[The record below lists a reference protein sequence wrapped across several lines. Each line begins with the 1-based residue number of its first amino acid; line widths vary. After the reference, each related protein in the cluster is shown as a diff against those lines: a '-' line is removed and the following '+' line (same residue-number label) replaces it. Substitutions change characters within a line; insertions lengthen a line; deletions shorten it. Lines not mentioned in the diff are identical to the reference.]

1 MPEIQIIA
9 KDNHKTLVTTEGTSA
24 KLSEASVV
32 LVKVAA
38 SDVLVVN
45 REGTNAVIRLKNG
58 ETIVIEG
65 FFSGTAEPKDNSLVF
80 QDENGQLIW
89 AKFKDAEN
97 DADADSDADADAD
110 SDVEPQ
116 ALLGE
121 DLPAALPAEAPQELV
136 SDVIYQPISSIEP
149 LLYHDAGVNPWLE
162 QEIYGKAIIRGLSYD
177 KPNFFDE
184 TNLNYAIKQ
193 KYRATKPEIK
203 LKSLQEVWTFDTY
216 ATFYE
221 NGQFINLASRYD
233 ANGIRAIASNKKQH
247 FRDLIEKNAAFLHSQ
262 IQENGKFIYGYFPA
276 YDRDIRNYNTVRHC
290 TSLYALLETFEV
302 QDKPEY
308 WPKIV
313 AAIQYALTTFYK
325 EKDPI
330 TAFMIDGKEGEL
342 EIKLGANAAA
352 ILMLTK
358 YQEITGKDDYL
369 KYAEKLAHAILELVD
384 PDGLTTHVLNYPNY
398 DLKEKFRI
406 IYYDGEAAL
415 ALLRLYQINQDK
427 RLLDT
432 VKLMF
437 ENFIHKRYEKYHD
450 HWLSYCTNELTKIC
464 PEEKYFIFGLNN
476 YLKHFIFI
484 RNRKTTYATLLEM
497 LMAAYKMVN
506 RLKEQGHN
514 ALFEQAYMSELKKL
528 IIFRAEFQTT
538 GFFYPEIAMYMA
550 RPDKILHAF
559 YIRHDR
565 FRVRID
571 DQEHNLSGYI
581 AYVKDFEGGE
591 I

>member
-1 MPEIQIIA
+1 VTAFLNFQRQLNLWLEHIA
-9 KDNHKTLVTTEGTSA
+9 PHASA
-24 KLSEASVV
+24 
-32 LVKVAA
+32 
-38 SDVLVVN
+38 
-45 REGTNAVIRLKNG
+45 
-58 ETIVIEG
+58 
-65 FFSGTAEPKDNSLVF
+65 F
-80 QDENGQLIW
+80 QDETILFISYGPKDQRCNVWHSEKTSFSQAKIQLLAFI
-89 AKFKDAEN
+89 N
-97 DADADSDADADAD
+97 DQFAHESLVDYIKI
-110 SDVEPQ
+110 DVAYNLTKQ
-116 ALLGE
+116 AWKVVEQQVHHQFHNNHYRKGIGFDE
-121 DLPAALPAEAPQELV
+121 QCSVAF
-136 SDVIYQPISSIEP
+136 
-149 LLYHDAGVNPWLE
+149 LE

-193 KYRATKPEIK
+193 KYNATKPQIK
-203 LKSLQEVWTFDTY
+203 LQELQEIWTFDTY
-216 ATFYE
+216 AGFYE

-233 ANGIRAIASNKKQH
+233 VNGIRGISNNKKQH
-247 FRDLIEKNAAFLHSQ
+247 FQQLIEQNSAFLHDQ

-290 TSLYALLETFEV
+290 TSVYALLETFEV
-302 QDKPEY
+302 QNKPEY
-308 WPKIV
+308 WSKIH
-313 AAIQYALTTFYK
+313 AAIHYALTKFYK
-325 EKDPI
+325 EKDSS

-358 YQEITGKDDYL
+358 YQEITQKTDYQ
-369 KYAEKLAHAILELVD
+369 KYAEKLANGILKLID
-384 PDGLTTHVLNYPNY
+384 SNGSTTHVLNYPDY

-415 ALLRLYQINQDK
+415 ALLRLYQINQDS
-427 RLLDT
+427 RLLET

-437 ENFIHKRYEKYHD
+437 ECFIEKRYEKYHD

-464 PEEKYFIFGLNN
+464 PEDKYFIFGLNN

-497 LMAAYKMVN
+497 LMAAYKMVS
-506 RLKEQGHN
+506 RLKEQGRT
-514 ALFEQAYMSELKKL
+514 ALFEQAYMPELQKL
-528 IIFRAEFQTT
+528 IEFRADFQTT
-538 GFFYPEIAMYMA
+538 GFFYPEMAMYMA

-581 AYVKDFEGGE
+581 AYVKDYKGDES
-591 I
+591 

>member
-1 MPEIQIIA
+1 MSVFLDFKRQLKLWLERIVQHVPDLPKETILFISFGPKHQRCSVWHTEKTAFSQATIQLLDFIDRQFSPDQLPDYIKIDVAYNLEKQSWSQIEQLVHHQFHNNHYRRGIA
-9 KDNHKTLVTTEGTSA
+9 FD
-24 KLSEASVV
+24 EACSVV
-32 LVKVAA
+32 
-38 SDVLVVN
+38 
-45 REGTNAVIRLKNG
+45 
-58 ETIVIEG
+58 
-65 FFSGTAEPKDNSLVF
+65 F
-80 QDENGQLIW
+80 
-89 AKFKDAEN
+89 
-97 DADADSDADADAD
+97 
-110 SDVEPQ
+110 
-116 ALLGE
+116 
-121 DLPAALPAEAPQELV
+121 
-136 SDVIYQPISSIEP
+136 
-149 LLYHDAGVNPWLE
+149 LE

-193 KYRATKPEIK
+193 KYNAAQSPIR
-203 LKSLQEVWTFDTY
+203 LQELQDVWTFDTY
-216 ATFYE
+216 AIFYE

-233 ANGIRAIASNKKQH
+233 ANGIRGIVKNKKQH
-247 FRDLIEKNAAFLHSQ
+247 FRELIEKNAAFLHSQ

-276 YDRDIRNYNTVRHC
+276 FDRDIRSYNTVRHC

-308 WPKIV
+308 LPKIES
-313 AAIQYALTTFYK
+313 AMQYALSNFYK
-325 EKDPI
+325 EKDPT
-330 TAFMIDGKEGEL
+330 TAFMIDGKEEEF

-358 YQEITGKDDYL
+358 YQEITQKSEYL
-369 KYAEKLAHAILELVD
+369 KYAEKLANGILKLVD
-384 PDGLTTHVLNYPNY
+384 SDGLTTHVLNYPDYN
-398 DLKEKFRI
+398 LKEKFRI

-427 RLLDT
+427 ILLET

-506 RLKEQGHN
+506 RLKEQGHQE
-514 ALFEQAYMSELKKL
+514 LLEQAYMHELKKL
-528 IIFRAEFQTT
+528 ITFRAEFQTT
-538 GFFYPEIAMYMA
+538 GFFYPEMAMYMD

-559 YIRHDR
+559 YVRHDR

-581 AYVKDFEGGE
+581 AYVKDFEGEE

>member
-1 MPEIQIIA
+1 MTAFLNFQRQLNLWLEQVVQHVPSLKQDII
-9 KDNHKTLVTTEGTSA
+9 LF
-24 KLSEASVV
+24 LSY
-32 LVKVAA
+32 
-38 SDVLVVN
+38 
-45 REGTNAVIRLKNG
+45 G
-58 ETIVIEG
+58 
-65 FFSGTAEPKDNSLVF
+65 PKDQRCSVWHSEKTNLEQAKKQLLDFINDQFAQAPLADYIKIDIAYNLMQQVWKEVEQQVHHQF
-80 QDENGQLIW
+80 HNNHYRKGIGFDEHCSV
-89 AKFKDAEN
+89 AF
-97 DADADSDADADAD
+97 
-110 SDVEPQ
+110 
-116 ALLGE
+116 
-121 DLPAALPAEAPQELV
+121 
-136 SDVIYQPISSIEP
+136 
-149 LLYHDAGVNPWLE
+149 LE

-193 KYRATKPEIK
+193 KYNATKPQIK
-203 LKSLQEVWTFDTY
+203 LQELQDIWTFDTY
-216 ATFYE
+216 AGFYE

-233 ANGIRAIASNKKQH
+233 VNGIRGISNNKKQH
-247 FRDLIEKNAAFLHSQ
+247 FKLLIEQNSGFLHSQ
-262 IQENGKFIYGYFPA
+262 IQENGKFIYGYFSA

-290 TSLYALLETFEV
+290 TSAYALLETFEM
-302 QDKPEY
+302 QNKPEY
-308 WPKIV
+308 WSKIH
-313 AAIQYALTTFYK
+313 AAIHYALTNFYK
-325 EKDPI
+325 EKDSS
-330 TAFMIDGKEGEL
+330 TAFMIDGKEGDL

-358 YQEITGKDDYL
+358 YQEITQKADYQ
-369 KYAEKLAHAILELVD
+369 KYAEKLANGILKLVD
-384 PDGLTTHVLNYPNY
+384 SNGSTTHVLNYPNY

-415 ALLRLYQINQDK
+415 ALLRLYQINQDS
-427 RLLDT
+427 RLLET

-437 ENFIHKRYEKYHD
+437 ECFIEKRYEKYHD

-497 LMAAYKMVN
+497 LMAAYKMVS
-506 RLKEQGHN
+506 RLKEQGRT
-514 ALFEQAYMSELKKL
+514 ALFEQSYMSELQKL
-528 IIFRAEFQTT
+528 IEFRADFQTT
-538 GFFYPEIAMYMA
+538 GFFYPEMAMYMA

-581 AYVKDFEGGE
+581 AYVKDYKGDEP
-591 I
+591 